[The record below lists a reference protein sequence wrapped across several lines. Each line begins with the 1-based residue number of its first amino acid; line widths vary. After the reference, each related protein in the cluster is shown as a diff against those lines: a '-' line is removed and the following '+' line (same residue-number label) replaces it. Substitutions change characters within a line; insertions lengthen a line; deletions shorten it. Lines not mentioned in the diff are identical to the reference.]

1 MQITAAV
8 HTADQIK
15 KYKPP
20 KAIYAP
26 EFKPIKPVSSKLSL
40 PPSDE
45 LKEQLE
51 STVDIMNSGLSLSL

>member
-8 HTADQIK
+8 HTADLIK

-26 EFKPIKPVSSKLSL
+26 EFNPIKPVSSKLSL
-40 PPSDE
+40 PPSEE

-51 STVDIMNSGLSLSL
+51 SAVDLMNSGQSLNL